1 MVDKRI
7 MSARKKKRK
16 KGEEESSSGKVEL
29 SLLLCWNF
37 RTVYG
42 G

>member
-1 MVDKRI
+1 

-29 SLLLCWNF
+29 SLLL
-37 RTVYG
+37 RREL
-42 G
+42 

>member
-29 SLLLCWNF
+29 SLLL
-37 RTVYG
+37 RRDL
-42 G
+42 

>member
-29 SLLLCWNF
+29 SLLLRREF
-37 RTVYG
+37 
-42 G
+42 

>member
-29 SLLLCWNF
+29 SLLLM
-37 RTVYG
+37 RELYRI
-42 G
+42 